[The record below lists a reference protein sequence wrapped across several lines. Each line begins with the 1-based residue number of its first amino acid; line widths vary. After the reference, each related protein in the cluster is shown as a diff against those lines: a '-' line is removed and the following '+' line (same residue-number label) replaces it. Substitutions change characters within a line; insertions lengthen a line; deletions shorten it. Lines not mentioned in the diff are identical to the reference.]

1 LSPGGGGRAS
11 TGAAVGGEDA
21 TDDVLDAA
29 RDELVRAAEDLE
41 RLTDE
46 LHDRSRQ
53 VERLE
58 VLAEAL
64 LDLVAT
70 PAIVVDSS
78 GLLSGLSRGAASSFP
93 ALADGL
99 GKPAAPQ
106 LPAELAGDLVATTS
120 DGSSREHHLSSGS
133 TFVPL
138 PDGSTLVVMGR

>member
-1 LSPGGGGRAS
+1 M
-11 TGAAVGGEDA
+11 
-21 TDDVLDAA
+21 LDAA

-58 VLAEAL
+58 KLAEAL

-70 PAIVVDSS
+70 PAIVVDPS

-106 LPAELAGDLVATTS
+106 LPPDLAGDLVATS
-120 DGSSREHHLSSGS
+120 ADG
-133 TFVPL
+133 
-138 PDGSTLVVMGR
+138 